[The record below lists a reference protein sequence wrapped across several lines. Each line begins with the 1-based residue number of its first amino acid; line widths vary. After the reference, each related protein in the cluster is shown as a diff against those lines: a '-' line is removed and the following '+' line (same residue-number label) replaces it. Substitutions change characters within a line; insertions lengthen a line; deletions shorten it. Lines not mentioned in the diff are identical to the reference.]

1 MGSTQG
7 EMVFLNCARACMVG
21 LYIPLQIADLLR
33 TPACEAPGTNGHGPT
48 DEPYPDIVVELGNQ
62 AVLDRFVSLPE
73 QRCPATT

>member
-1 MGSTQG
+1 MEAGRIRVRLSLDDIWTISRG
-7 EMVFLNCARACMVG
+7 K
-21 LYIPLQIADLLR
+21 
-33 TPACEAPGTNGHGPT
+33 APGTNGHGPM